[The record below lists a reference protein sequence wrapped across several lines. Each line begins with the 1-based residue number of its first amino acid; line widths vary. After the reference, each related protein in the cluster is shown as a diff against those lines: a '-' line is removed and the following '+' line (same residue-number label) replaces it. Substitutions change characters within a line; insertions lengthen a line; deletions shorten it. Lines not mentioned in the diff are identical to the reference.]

1 MEDKKVDELVAKLE
15 KYKVELTKSAERSKK
30 FLVDVGVITPNGN
43 LAKNYKHL
51 CIPQEQG

>member
-1 MEDKKVDELVAKLE
+1 MEDRKVDELVAKLE
-15 KYKVELTKSAERSKK
+15 KYRIELTKSQKKSKK
-30 FLVDVGVITPNGN
+30 FLVDVGVITPNGK